1 MFSNNYTVAAVVTGS
16 LALL

>member
-1 MFSNNYTVAAVVTGS
+1 MFSNNYTGAAVVTGS